1 MTMQNALLT
10 IPTCNCYK
18 ENNQG
23 VHCAHPE
30 NTHTPPTGGIGIS
43 CKTQNF
49 KEMCEA
55 LFIFIGISRVV
66 GGGGLEKIP
75 SVGEVWIFSGTT
87 HKCFQPDCIWFSMA
101 GKTI

>member
-10 IPTCNCYK
+10 IPICNCYK
-18 ENNQG
+18 KNNQG

-55 LFIFIGISRVV
+55 LLEFPEGWGR
-66 GGGGLEKIP
+66 GGVLKKIP
-75 SVGEVWIFSGTT
+75 SVGKVWIFSGTT
-87 HKCFQPDCIWFSMA
+87 HKCFQPDCIWFSME

>member
-10 IPTCNCYK
+10 IPICNCYK
-18 ENNQG
+18 KKNQG

-55 LFIFIGISRVV
+55 LLEFPEWW
-66 GGGGLEKIP
+66 GGGGVLKSLPWGRYGYFLELPIN
-75 SVGEVWIFSGTT
+75 VFSRIASG
-87 HKCFQPDCIWFSMA
+87 FQWQA
-101 GKTI
+101 

>member
-10 IPTCNCYK
+10 IPICNCYK

-30 NTHTPPTGGIGIS
+30 NTHTPPTGGIGIF

-55 LFIFIGISRVV
+55 LFRVPK
-66 GGGGLEKIP
+66 GGFPGALEP
-75 SVGEVWIFSGTT
+75 
-87 HKCFQPDCIWFSMA
+87 
-101 GKTI
+101 

>member
-1 MTMQNALLT
+1 MQNGFIVHIQK
-10 IPTCNCYK
+10 IPIL
-18 ENNQG
+18 
-23 VHCAHPE
+23 
-30 NTHTPPTGGIGIS
+30 PPTEGIGIS

-55 LFIFIGISRVV
+55 LLEFPEGW
-66 GGGGLEKIP
+66 GGVLEKIP

-87 HKCFQPDCIWFSMA
+87 HKCFQPDCIWFSKA

>member
-1 MTMQNALLT
+1 MQNALLT
-10 IPTCNCYK
+10 IPICNCYK
-18 ENNQG
+18 KNNNQG

-30 NTHTPPTGGIGIS
+30 NTHTPPTEGIGIS

-49 KEMCEA
+49 KDMCEA
-55 LFIFIGISRVV
+55 LLEFPEGWGGV
-66 GGGGLEKIP
+66 GGGGVLEKIP
-75 SVGEVWIFSGTT
+75 SLVEVWIFSGTS

>member
-1 MTMQNALLT
+1 MQNALLT
-10 IPTCNCYK
+10 LPICNCYK
-18 ENNQG
+18 KNNQE

-30 NTHTPPTGGIGIS
+30 NTHTPPTEGIGIS

-55 LFIFIGISRVV
+55 LLEFP
-66 GGGGLEKIP
+66 EKIP
-75 SVGEVWIFSGTT
+75 SAEEVWIFSGTT